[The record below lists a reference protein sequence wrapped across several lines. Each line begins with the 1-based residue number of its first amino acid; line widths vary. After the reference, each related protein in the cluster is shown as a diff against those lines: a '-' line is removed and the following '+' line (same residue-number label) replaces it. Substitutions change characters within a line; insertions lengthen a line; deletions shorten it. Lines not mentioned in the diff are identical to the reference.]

1 MAVRLDKLLSA
12 TGVSRAEARGAIRAG
27 RVRVGGEVVRDA
39 GMHAEAKDVLVDG
52 RPLKPPGELYLM
64 LNKPAG
70 VVTAARDNVSDTV
83 FSLLPDEFRRRDP
96 SPVGRLDK
104 DVTGLLLFTTDGEL
118 LHRLI
123 SPKRTVE
130 KVYLAEVEGTPGADD
145 ARMFAEGVRLS
156 DFTAKPAR
164 LEVTGDGL
172 ALVTVTEGKF
182 HQVKRMFAAIGHP
195 VLSLKRLS
203 VGGVTL
209 DPALPEGGFRMLN
222 ESEVS
227 ALYAAAGLERK

>member
-1 MAVRLDKLLSA
+1 MTVRLDKLLSMS
-12 TGVSRAEARGAIRAG
+12 GCSRAEARDIVRAG
-27 RVRVGGEVVRDA
+27 RVRVMGEVVRDA
-39 GMHAEAKDVLVDG
+39 GAHAEAKDVLLDG
-52 RPLKPPGELYLM
+52 RPLELPGELYLM

-70 VVTAARDNVSDTV
+70 VVTASKDNVSDTV
-83 FSLLPDEFRRRDP
+83 FSLLPDAIRRREP

-123 SPKRTVE
+123 SPKWTVE
-130 KVYLAEVEGTPGADD
+130 KVYLAETEGTPD
-145 ARMFAEGVRLS
+145 AQDAESFAAGVELS
-156 DFTAKPAR
+156 DFTAKPAL
-164 LEVTGDGL
+164 LEVVGEGL
-172 ALVTVTEGKF
+172 ARLTVTEGKF

-195 VLSLKRLS
+195 VLSLTRLS

-209 DPALPEGGFRMLN
+209 DPSLPEGGFRLLE

-227 ALYAAAGLERK
+227 RLYAVAGLERK